1 MCKLLKHFNVTQD
14 PDLEAARLRLENAMR
29 GADIDSIKGS
39 ALVRADLKGKVDSI
53 IKSFDW

>member
-1 MCKLLKHFNVTQD
+1 LLKHFNVTQD

-29 GADIDSIKGS
+29 GIDLDSIKGS